1 MILKDHVKYQSGW
14 KVSTILILTTLLIP
28 VGPTS
33 LSFLLQT
40 SLPAGASEAYD
51 LREHNKWEVSEDGT
65 GMIQVTAPPTT
76 SIFADGSDDAKA
88 QNRLNKPVLSAQIMS
103 ALVNAYF
110 EHAAPLFPVISKA
123 DFTSKSTVSP
133 LLLYAIC
140 GVGATRR
147 QFPRE
152 VFAGVRGVINGLLR
166 SNDILSDAR
175 FENVQALVGDEQLIV
190 SRFG

>member
-1 MILKDHVKYQSGW
+1 
-14 KVSTILILTTLLIP
+14 
-28 VGPTS
+28 
-33 LSFLLQT
+33 LLQT

-65 GMIQVTAPPTT
+65 GMIRVTAPPT
-76 SIFADGSDDAKA
+76 SNPFADGDDTKT
-88 QNRLNKPVLSAQIMS
+88 QNRPNKPILSAQIMS

-123 DFTSKSTVSP
+123 DFISKSTVSP

-175 FENVQALVGDEQLIV
+175 FENVQALVSKILR
-190 SRFG
+190 SRSIAKLNTAPLGASW

>member
-1 MILKDHVKYQSGW
+1 MRNLSDW
-14 KVSTILILTTLLIP
+14 LTP

-40 SLPAGASEAYD
+40 SLPAGASDAYD
-51 LREHNKWEVSEDGT
+51 LREHNKWEIREDGT
-65 GMIQVTAPPTT
+65 GMISVSAPPTT
-76 SIFADGSDDAKA
+76 SVFADGAGDDLSRA
-88 QNRLNKPVLSAQIMS
+88 NRMNKPVLSAQIMS

-110 EHAAPLFPVISKA
+110 DHISPLFPVISKA
-123 DFTSKSTVSP
+123 DFSSKATVSP

-147 QFPRE
+147 EFPRE

-175 FENVQALVGDEQLIV
+175 FENVQALV
-190 SRFG
+190 SAAS